1 MANKSTKN
9 AKGAGTI
16 RKRPDGRWE
25 ARYSLGFDPKTGRQI
40 QRSVYGAT
48 QKEVRQKL
56 AKITSEI
63 DEGSYMEPSKDTLE
77 AWLETWL
84 KTYVAPSVK
93 PYTLASYRG
102 VCENFLNPALGR
114 VKLSQLTAPQIQQMY
129 NEILMDRGLSAKTV
143 KNIHGVFHRAMD
155 QAMKLGYLRLNPL
168 NAVILPRVE
177 KPQIEIIEDE
187 KMKIFLDAIKGDP
200 FEIILFVTVFTG
212 LRQGE
217 VLGLTWDC
225 VNFENGTLLINKQ
238 HNRSQM
244 DHNYQFSS
252 VKTDRIRVLNVSKH
266 VMDKLRQ
273 QQMIQKCWADAAG
286 SAWNNADDLVFT
298 NELGSFIKNKTLY
311 MHFKRISSRIG
322 LGNLRFHALRH
333 TYAVNSLRAGD
344 DIKTVQENLGHTTA
358 AFTLGTYA
366 HATPGMKRESAKR
379 MDDYIELLESTPY
392 SDVRSVTG
400 GTK

>member
-1 MANKSTKN
+1 MSKKSTKN
-9 AKGAGTI
+9 AKGGGTI
-16 RKRPDGRWE
+16 RKRSDGRWE
-25 ARYSLGFDPKTGRQI
+25 GRYSIGLDPQTGKQI
-40 QRSVYGAT
+40 QKSVYGAT

-56 AKITSEI
+56 TKITNDL
-63 DEGSYMEPSKDTLE
+63 DEDIYLEPCRMKLGV
-77 AWLETWL
+77 WLDTWL
-84 KTYVAPSVK
+84 KDYTGNLMKLAPHMVQ
-93 PYTLASYRG
+93 
-102 VCENFLNPALGR
+102 R
-114 VKLSQLTAPQIQQMY
+114 VY
-129 NEILMDRGLSAKTV
+129 NMLIREKGLSPKSV

>member
-1 MANKSTKN
+1 MSKKSTKN
-9 AKGAGTI
+9 AKGGGTI
-16 RKRPDGRWE
+16 RKRSDGRWE
-25 ARYSLGFDPKTGRQI
+25 GRYSIGLDPQTGKQI
-40 QRSVYGAT
+40 QKSVYGAT

-56 AKITSEI
+56 TKITNDL
-63 DEGSYMEPSKDTLE
+63 DEDIYLEPCRMKLGV
-77 AWLETWL
+77 WLDTWL
-84 KTYVAPSVK
+84 KDYTGTVK
-93 PYTLASYRG
+93 PKTYSAYEGHVRVHIKPYLGNVS
-102 VCENFLNPALGR
+102 LN
-114 VKLSQLTAPQIQQMY
+114 KLTPHMVQQMY
-129 NEILMDRGLSAKTV
+129 NLLLNEKGLAPKTV

-200 FEIILFVTVFTG
+200 FEIVLFVTVFTG

>member
-1 MANKSTKN
+1 MISIINIQIIKN
-9 AKGAGTI
+9 
-16 RKRPDGRWE
+16 
-25 ARYSLGFDPKTGRQI
+25 
-40 QRSVYGAT
+40 
-48 QKEVRQKL
+48 
-56 AKITSEI
+56 
-63 DEGSYMEPSKDTLE
+63 
-77 AWLETWL
+77 
-84 KTYVAPSVK
+84 
-93 PYTLASYRG
+93 
-102 VCENFLNPALGR
+102 
-114 VKLSQLTAPQIQQMY
+114 
-129 NEILMDRGLSAKTV
+129 
-143 KNIHGVFHRAMD
+143 
-155 QAMKLGYLRLNPL
+155 
-168 NAVILPRVE
+168 VI
-177 KPQIEIIEDE
+177 KE

>member
-1 MANKSTKN
+1 MSKKSTKN
-9 AKGAGTI
+9 AKGGGTI
-16 RKRPDGRWE
+16 RKRSDGRWE
-25 ARYSLGFDPKTGRQI
+25 GRYSIGLDPQTGKQI
-40 QRSVYGAT
+40 QKSVYGAT

-56 AKITSEI
+56 TRITNDL
-63 DEGSYMEPSKDTLE
+63 DEDIYLEPCRMKLGV
-77 AWLETWL
+77 WLDTWL
-84 KTYVAPSVK
+84 KDYTGNVK
-93 PYTLASYRG
+93 PKTYSAYERHVRVHIKPYLGNVS
-102 VCENFLNPALGR
+102 LN
-114 VKLSQLTAPQIQQMY
+114 KLTPHMVQQMY
-129 NEILMDRGLSAKTV
+129 NLLLNEKGLAPKTV

>member
-1 MANKSTKN
+1 MSKKSTKN
-9 AKGAGTI
+9 AKGGGTI
-16 RKRPDGRWE
+16 RKRSDGRWE
-25 ARYSLGFDPKTGRQI
+25 GRYSIGLDPQTGKQI
-40 QRSVYGAT
+40 QKSVYGAT

-56 AKITSEI
+56 TKITNDL
-63 DEGSYMEPSKDTLE
+63 DEDIYLEPCRMKLGV
-77 AWLETWL
+77 WLDTWL
-84 KTYVAPSVK
+84 KDYTGNVK
-93 PYTLASYRG
+93 PKTYSAYEGHVRVHIKPYLGNVS
-102 VCENFLNPALGR
+102 LN
-114 VKLSQLTAPQIQQMY
+114 KLTPHMVQQMY
-129 NEILMDRGLSAKTV
+129 NLLLNEKGLAPKTV

>member
-1 MANKSTKN
+1 MSKKSTKN
-9 AKGAGTI
+9 AKGGGTI
-16 RKRPDGRWE
+16 RKRSDGRWE
-25 ARYSLGFDPKTGRQI
+25 GRYSIGLDPQTGKQI
-40 QRSVYGAT
+40 QKSVYGAT

-56 AKITSEI
+56 TKITNDL
-63 DEGSYMEPSKDTLE
+63 DEDIYLEPCRMKLGV
-77 AWLETWL
+77 WLDTWL
-84 KTYVAPSVK
+84 KDYTGNVK
-93 PYTLASYRG
+93 PKTYSAYEGHVRVHIKPYLGNVS
-102 VCENFLNPALGR
+102 LN
-114 VKLSQLTAPQIQQMY
+114 KLTPHMVQQMY
-129 NEILMDRGLSAKTV
+129 NLLLNEKGLAPKTV

-177 KPQIEIIEDE
+177 KPRIEIISS
-187 KMKIFLDAIKGDP
+187 A
-200 FEIILFVTVFTG
+200 TV
-212 LRQGE
+212 
-217 VLGLTWDC
+217 V
-225 VNFENGTLLINKQ
+225 
-238 HNRSQM
+238 
-244 DHNYQFSS
+244 FSS

>member
-1 MANKSTKN
+1 M
-9 AKGAGTI
+9 
-16 RKRPDGRWE
+16 
-25 ARYSLGFDPKTGRQI
+25 
-40 QRSVYGAT
+40 V
-48 QKEVRQKL
+48 
-56 AKITSEI
+56 
-63 DEGSYMEPSKDTLE
+63 
-77 AWLETWL
+77 
-84 KTYVAPSVK
+84 
-93 PYTLASYRG
+93 
-102 VCENFLNPALGR
+102 
-114 VKLSQLTAPQIQQMY
+114 QQMY
-129 NEILMDRGLSAKTV
+129 NLLLNEKGLAPKTV

-200 FEIILFVTVFTG
+200 FEIVLFVTVFTG